1 LEAIVSAMLC
11 RGSECSSSNMMAT
24 ERSTIVGKFST
35 SVVDETV
42 SARSGMVSISMTL
55 RVESVRVRNWVLV
68 GVAILQ
74 FFPLNKRTNLAGN
87 LG

>member
-1 LEAIVSAMLC
+1 
-11 RGSECSSSNMMAT
+11 MAT
-24 ERSTIVGKFST
+24 EGSTIVGKFST

-42 SARSGMVSISMTL
+42 SARSGMVSMSMTL

-74 FFPLNKRTNLAGN
+74 FFPLDKRTNLAGN